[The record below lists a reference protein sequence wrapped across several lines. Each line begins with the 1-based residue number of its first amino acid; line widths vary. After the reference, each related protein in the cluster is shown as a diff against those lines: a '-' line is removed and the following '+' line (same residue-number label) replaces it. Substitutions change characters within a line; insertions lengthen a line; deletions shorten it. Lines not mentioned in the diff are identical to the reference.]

1 MHTNHHI
8 EALRSV
14 VLEAPD
20 NQAAKLHRD
29 TAGKEPRPAHPRS
42 KTSDYPPNCV
52 HGMNSFADGR
62 YHLAL
67 ARLRRQEVSR

>member
-1 MHTNHHI
+1 MHTEHHI
-8 EALRSV
+8 EAPRS
-14 VLEAPD
+14 EAPD
-20 NQAAKLHRD
+20 DHVAKLDRD
-29 TAGKEPRPAHPRS
+29 MAGQEPRPAHPLS
-42 KTSDYPPNCV
+42 NASHCPPNCV

>member
-1 MHTNHHI
+1 M
-8 EALRSV
+8 V
-14 VLEAPD
+14 PEAPD
-20 NQAAKLHRD
+20 NHVAKLHRD
-29 TAGKEPRPAHPRS
+29 MAGKEPRPAHPLS
-42 KTSDYPPNCV
+42 KPPDYPPNCV